1 MYTYVHTCAYIILT
15 CTHTT
20 KIKAKSIQTR
30 HRANTMQ
37 IANSNQRQFVII
49 HIDTQ
54 TNIFTYSLSH
64 NELDIRDN
72 ILETRDLLN
81 VPSTRYKRPPYAHKE
96 WQWN

>member
-1 MYTYVHTCAYIILT
+1 MYIHTCKYIILT